1 MPMTGER
8 RAAARA
14 VGATKVYGAGAA
26 EVRAID
32 DVSVEFAAG
41 RFTAVMG
48 PSGAGKST
56 LSSGRFGERFHGD
69 VSSMSFGV
77 ACGG

>member
-1 MPMTGER
+1 MKEKGSFEQQPGQGAKTGAEMMFFNRAQFSSMALIRER
-8 RAAARA
+8 
-14 VGATKVYGAGAA
+14 
-26 EVRAID
+26 D
-32 DVSVEFAAG
+32 
-41 RFTAVMG
+41 
-48 PSGAGKST
+48 GAGKST